1 MLESLQLPMQFDSTL
16 LHRDLEEIGDTE
28 WIPHFNTRDYNGSWR
43 VVALRGPAGAVH
55 PVQAI
60 YSDPTTTKFTDT
72 ELLSRCP
79 YFKQV
84 LSRFQCPL
92 KSVRLLNLQ
101 PGSVIKEHTDY
112 NLGFEDGEV
121 RIHVPVLTN
130 QDVEFF
136 LAGKC
141 IMMQEGE
148 SWYLNVN
155 LPHRV
160 ANRSSTDRVHLILDC
175 VVNDWMRIF
184 FQESVPE
191 N

>member
-1 MLESLQLPMQFDSTL
+1 MVKILQLPMQFDSTL
-16 LHRDLEEIGDTE
+16 LHRDLEKIGDTE
-28 WIPHFNTRDYNGSWR
+28 WIPHFNTRDYDGSWH
-43 VVALRGPAGAVH
+43 VVALRGSAGAVH

-60 YSDPTTTKFTDT
+60 YSDPTTTKFADT

-101 PGSVIKEHTDY
+101 PGSIIKEHTDY

-136 LAGKC
+136 LAGKR

-175 VVNDWMRIF
+175 VVNDWMRTF